1 MRGIFVNQKIGE
13 TTLGE
18 LLPSIVV
25 IIFVLI
31 FLLFCIRMVID
42 KLKVKMKKK
51 NLINNSMAEKNATLF
66 ACLSHVNGLPIPE
79 NVSCNIYSTPN
90 KYEIISNG
98 LTFNLDKNKV
108 TDVCLKTDV
117 EIQKQYVSSIGGAVG
132 GAVLFGTLGAMIG
145 GRAKQINIREVH
157 TYLIFTY
164 ESNGEIKYTGFD
176 ATNYLAK
183 AGPFVDEFRNSGKSH
198 TVNINL

>member
-1 MRGIFVNQKIGE
+1 MRGIYVNQKIGE

-25 IIFVLI
+25 IIFILI
-31 FLLFCIRMVID
+31 FLLFCIRMIIGTS
-42 KLKVKMKKK
+42 KVKRKKK
-51 NLINNSMAEKNATLF
+51 ILINNIMVEKSATLF

-132 GAVLFGTLGAMIG
+132 GAVLFGTLGAMVG
-145 GRAKQINIREVH
+145 GRAKQKNIREVH

-176 ATNYLAK
+176 ATNYLSK
-183 AGPFVDEFRNSGKSH
+183 AGPFVDEFRNSGKYH